1 MANPYNTINWGLLG
15 NPEILKNM
23 TTLIEGE
30 KAKIVGYIIRYKV
43 LSGEYE
49 MDEYTLL
56 TKEYYEAMEK
66 TANEISAQC
75 QDRGLNFSPDDI
87 LAWNLKE
94 MMYSEEIESWEEFS
108 DREINVT
115 QDFWRGGG
123 MIIEDCYATPLNQK
137 EYDIVKKVVMGW

>member
-1 MANPYNTINWGLLG
+1 MANSSCLSRGLKMANPYNTINWGLLG

-49 MDEYTLL
+49 MDEYYVM
-56 TKEYYEAMEK
+56 TKKYYEAMEN
-66 TANEISAQC
+66 TANEISAEC
-75 QDRGLNFSPDDI
+75 QDRGLNFTPNDI

-94 MMYSEEIESWEEFS
+94 LMYNDEIESWRS
-108 DREINVT
+108 LA
-115 QDFWRGGG
+115 RG
-123 MIIEDCYATPLNQK
+123 K
-137 EYDIVKKVVMGW
+137 